1 MEWRGAGSYRSG
13 ARYYGEETAGGGGSW
28 QQEAA
33 RSPWRPAHY
42 QPQLILTH
50 TPSPHRR
57 SATDPN
63 ISAVLRPP
71 PPRRRLPPTPQQ
83 PSNLNIDQFNPMTM
97 SRSPTAPGYLA
108 SSNTSILPNT
118 ELSINF
124 PKLNASP
131 THKSLGEFRAPPGM
145 IPSTLPRPPAPGRRT
160 LPAPIPGWAGLEEA
174 VAAGRGTRQ
183 LPVVAQQPRPGVGH
197 SPTRGHRPLHS
208 EDEEEDWC

>member
-1 MEWRGAGSYRSG
+1 MISTAGYSDEEEEVDRFVEWRGAGSYRSG
-13 ARYYGEETAGGGGSW
+13 ARYYGEETAGGGGGGGSW

-83 PSNLNIDQFNPMTM
+83 PSNLNIDQFHPMTM

-145 IPSTLPRPPAPGRRT
+145 IPSTLPRPPAPGRAPRASQ
-160 LPAPIPGWAGLEEA
+160 PARSALTSQAGCHFRLA
-174 VAAGRGTRQ
+174 V
-183 LPVVAQQPRPGVGH
+183 
-197 SPTRGHRPLHS
+197 
-208 EDEEEDWC
+208 